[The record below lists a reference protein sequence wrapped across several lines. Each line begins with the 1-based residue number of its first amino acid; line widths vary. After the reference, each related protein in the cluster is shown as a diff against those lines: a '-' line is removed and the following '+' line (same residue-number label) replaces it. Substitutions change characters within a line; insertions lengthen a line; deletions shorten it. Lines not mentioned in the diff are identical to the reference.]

1 MQSTIRNSCDFSKGS
16 NYDYHFIIKELAE
29 EWEGQFE
36 RLWKKY
42 WEVHNFFSTNT
53 KKLENGK

>member
-1 MQSTIRNSCDFSKGS
+1 MVFHNGS